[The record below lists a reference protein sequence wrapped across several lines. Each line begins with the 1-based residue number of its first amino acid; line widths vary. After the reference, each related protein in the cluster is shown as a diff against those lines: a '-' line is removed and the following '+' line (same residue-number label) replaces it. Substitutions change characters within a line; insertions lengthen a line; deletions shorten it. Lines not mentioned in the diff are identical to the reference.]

1 MLRVWRQFWEPLY
14 IFNVFFSFKISVIP
28 FLSAAVL
35 KFDMENNIIPIII
48 CLNQTHK
55 ENNPI
60 KLGTN
65 FIQTL
70 FKTFLLLSLS
80 FDKSPLYLSLS
91 LSLSHS
97 LTHTFSS
104 SLSP

>member
-1 MLRVWRQFWEPLY
+1 MLRVRRQFWEPLY

-28 FLSAAVL
+28 FFRAVL

-80 FDKSPLYLSLS
+80 FDESPPLSLS
-91 LSLSHS
+91 LS